1 MALSLALPASGVIDG
16 LMSEDGSGATV
27 TATDGPR
34 DYSENFTLT
43 VKDGRLAIANL
54 KPGGTFIIVK

>member
-1 MALSLALPASGVIDG
+1 
-16 LMSEDGSGATV
+16 MSEDGSGATV